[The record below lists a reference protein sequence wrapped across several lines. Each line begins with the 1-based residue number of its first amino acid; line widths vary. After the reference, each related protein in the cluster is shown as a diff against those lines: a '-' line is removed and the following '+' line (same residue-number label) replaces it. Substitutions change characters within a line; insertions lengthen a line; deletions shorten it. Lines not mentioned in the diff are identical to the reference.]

1 MELNGS
7 FCYNTVILSEAAQQ
21 RCEAEESSAFYGCED
36 PSTRLRLP
44 RDDMIFGG
52 KKMEGFTVA
61 LALVDAIP
69 VLSFGISMVII
80 ASRFDSPLFMIGAF
94 LSVLAGCCKV
104 CWKLVLG
111 IWKKDL
117 RWLNKPFLPMQI
129 TGFGF
134 ILGSLLTGLGKI
146 NWGGVLAV
154 VTSLPS
160 LAFFLAWIGLMFF
173 LGWYRKNRF
182 KNDDA
187 HSNWTAQIV
196 NAVGQTCLLLG
207 ILFAG

>member
-1 MELNGS
+1 
-7 FCYNTVILSEAAQQ
+7 
-21 RCEAEESSAFYGCED
+21 
-36 PSTRLRLP
+36 
-44 RDDMIFGG
+44 
-52 KKMEGFTVA
+52 MEGFTVA

-146 NWGGVLAV
+146 NWGGVLAA

-173 LGWYRKNRF
+173 MGWYRKNRF